1 MPKVNISIYSI
12 KNSYLLIPLLILLRK
27 SLSIRTLLSLWWQLK
42 VFLFL
47 ILIFSGHLNFI
58 IVNKNSQMY
67 SLFSV
72 IDSLK
77 FLISYLLNIEVY
89 VHGYIVC
96 LQDVL
101 LGEMTSHEQ
110 RSWCYKSLT
119 QVPFIVRTTK
129 FQGAVQVFLPTSES
143 AHSVVQNV
151 WSSAQRR
158 RVQQLL
164 YSDVPCLSFQV
175 QRFHP
180 LLLSYRHYKC
190 CVF

>member
-1 MPKVNISIYSI
+1 
-12 KNSYLLIPLLILLRK
+12 
-27 SLSIRTLLSLWWQLK
+27 
-42 VFLFL
+42 
-47 ILIFSGHLNFI
+47 
-58 IVNKNSQMY
+58 MY

-129 FQGAVQVFLPTSES
+129 FQCAVQVFMPTSES
-143 AHSVVQNV
+143 ARQRGVKRVVKCTEAKSTAAAVQRCAV
-151 WSSAQRR
+151 PFVLGAAVSPTVAFISSLQMLCFLKPELSLLL
-158 RVQQLL
+158 LL
-164 YSDVPCLSFQV
+164 YENSFD
-175 QRFHP
+175 
-180 LLLSYRHYKC
+180 L
-190 CVF
+190 